1 MKKTVLTI
9 MTLIMTVFLAQ
20 SAFAGVVVIDP
31 GHGGIGTEGSGAI
44 YAPYVEK
51 ALTLSVAEQLRTELA
66 NAGVTV
72 YMTRETD
79 TPMSLD
85 QRAAYAKS
93 VGANLMVS
101 LHFNASGPHDKT
113 GCEVWS
119 SAFGNHAV
127 VGRQLGSQVLG
138 QLSALG
144 LESKGV
150 KVKLGDR
157 GDFYGLIRNSVAQG
171 VPAIIIEHCFLDY
184 PTDRAVLERVGT
196 AGLAHADATAII
208 GFLSGG
214 TGQSLMNGTLDVSPV
229 SAASL
234 PAVSGTVGAATPSPL
249 AASFTPQEWSWL
261 LSQWA
266 YTGNAEAIINTKS
279 VAELRQL
286 LDLHAAGK
294 L

>member
-1 MKKTVLTI
+1 MKKITTAVLTLLL
-9 MTLIMTVFLAQ
+9 MFVTVQ
-20 SAFAGVVVIDP
+20 SVFAGVVVIDP
-31 GHGGIGTEGSGAI
+31 GHGGIGTEGCGAI
-44 YAPYVEK
+44 YAPYIEK
-51 ALTLSVAEQLRTELA
+51 SLTLSVAQQLKTELT

-79 TPMSLD
+79 TPLSLE
-85 QRAAYAKS
+85 QRVAYAKS

-101 LHFNASGPHDKT
+101 IHFNASGPHDKT

-138 QLSALG
+138 QLTALG

-157 GDFYGLIRNSVAQG
+157 GDYYGIIRNSVAQG
-171 VPAIIIEHCFLDY
+171 IPAIIIEHCFIDY
-184 PTDRAVLERVGT
+184 PTDRAVLESAGT

-214 TGQSLMNGTLDVSPV
+214 TGQALMSGALDVSPV
-229 SAASL
+229 TAASMPVATAGA
-234 PAVSGTVGAATPSPL
+234 PA
-249 AASFTPQEWSWL
+249 AASSLASNFTPQEWNWL
-261 LSQWA
+261 ISQWA